1 MRLFVHLPVFVAGA
15 VILAGLAGCGSSKPA
30 APLAQFQPEIVSV
43 QDNFEF
49 QATGLQ
55 NVSAVVEYT
64 WANSGHQASIDH
76 SSVVTGGTTSVQL
89 FDANGTQVYQSGLLA
104 SGTQQADSGA
114 IGEWMV
120 RVTLDSC
127 DGTLNFRAHAL

>member
-1 MRLFVHLPVFVAGA
+1 MRFTASLKVLCASAVVA
-15 VILAGLAGCGSSKPA
+15 VMLAGCGSDNPS

-55 NVSAVVEYT
+55 NVSATVEYT
-64 WANSGHQASIDH
+64 WANSENQASIDH

-114 IGEWMV
+114 VGNWTV

-127 DGTLNFRAHAL
+127 DGTLNFRAQAL